1 MYEAINLRPSMH
13 PHYILAHSC
22 GYISQQYCQ
31 TGLSFKSYD
40 KALVRVIIAQF
51 FHTLFATSGDDALGQ
66 IFYVWVLHTNYHQG
80 SKKLANLKKVRI
92 LFYLL
97 FNDQGSGF
105 IFAREIAQ
113 V

>member
-1 MYEAINLRPSMH
+1 MAIYLNNIAKRVFH
-13 PHYILAHSC
+13 
-22 GYISQQYCQ
+22 
-31 TGLSFKSYD
+31 LSHTIRL
-40 KALVRVIIAQF
+40 LVRVIIAQF

-66 IFYVWVLHTNYHQG
+66 LFYVWVLHTNYHRG

-92 LFYLL
+92 LFFLL